1 MSVYGISD
9 LHLDFSGEK
18 PMGIFGDNWL
28 DHEGKIFENWKQ
40 IVNEEDLVLVP
51 GDVSW
56 AMKLDDAY
64 IDLLKIDQLP
74 GIKVI
79 TKGNHDYWWGTK
91 SKLKALK
98 FNTIHFL
105 QNDYFL
111 YKNIGICGT
120 RGWISKDNEE
130 FGEKDEKIFN
140 RELNRLKLSL
150 ESIKEDVKEII
161 VMLHYPPFNIDGS
174 PNEFVEIMK
183 EYKVSTCVYGHLHGE
198 GHKFAVEGEIDGI
211 KFHCVSCDFIDFRP
225 KRLL

>member
-1 MSVYGISD
+1 MSIYGISD

-18 PMGIFGDNWL
+18 PMDIFGDNWL
-28 DHEGKIFENWKQ
+28 DHEVKIFENWKQ

-120 RGWISKDNEE
+120 RGWISKDNDE

-174 PNEFVEIMK
+174 PNEFVEIMNH
-183 EYKVSTCVYGHLHGE
+183 YNVSTCVYGHLHGE

-211 KFHCVSCDFIDFRP
+211 KFHCVSCDFMDFRP

>member
-1 MSVYGISD
+1 MSIYGISD

-18 PMGIFGDNWL
+18 PMDIFGDNWL
-28 DHEGKIFENWKQ
+28 DHEVKIFENWKQ

-98 FNTIHFL
+98 LNTIYFL

-120 RGWISKDNEE
+120 RGWISKDNDEFKEE
-130 FGEKDEKIFN
+130 DEKIFN

-150 ESIKEDVKEII
+150 ESIKEEVNEII
-161 VMLHYPPFNIDGS
+161 VMFHYPPFNMDGS
-174 PNEFVEIMK
+174 PNEFVEIMSK
-183 EYKVSTCVYGHLHGE
+183 YNVSICVYGHLHGE
-198 GHKFAVEGEIDGI
+198 GHKFAVEGEIDSI
-211 KFHCVSCDFIDFRP
+211 KFHCISCDFIDFKP
-225 KRLL
+225 KKIL

>member
-1 MSVYGISD
+1 MSIYGISD

-18 PMGIFGDNWL
+18 PMDIFGDNWL
-28 DHEGKIFENWKQ
+28 DHEVKIFENWKQ

-79 TKGNHDYWWGTK
+79 TKGNHDYWWSTK

-111 YKNIGICGT
+111 YKSIGICGT
-120 RGWISKDNEE
+120 RGWISKDNDE

-174 PNEFVEIMK
+174 PNEFVEIMNQ
-183 EYKVSTCVYGHLHGE
+183 YNVSTCVYGHLHGE
-198 GHKFAVEGEIDGI
+198 GHKFAVEGEIGGI
-211 KFHCVSCDFIDFRP
+211 KFHCISCDFIDFRP

>member
-1 MSVYGISD
+1 MSIYGISD

-18 PMGIFGDNWL
+18 PMDIFGVNWI
-28 DHEGKIFENWKQ
+28 DHEVKIFENWKQ

-98 FNTIHFL
+98 FNTIYFL

-120 RGWISKDNEE
+120 RGWISKDNDE

-183 EYKVSTCVYGHLHGE
+183 EYKVSTCLYGHLHGE
-198 GHKFAVEGEIDGI
+198 GHKFAVEGDIDGI

>member
-1 MSVYGISD
+1 MSIYGISD

-18 PMGIFGDNWL
+18 PMDIFGDNWL
-28 DHEGKIFENWKQ
+28 DHEVKIFENWKR
-40 IVNEEDLVLVP
+40 IIKEEDLVLVS

-56 AMKLDDAY
+56 AMKLEDAY
-64 IDLLKIDQLP
+64 IDLLKIDRLP

-79 TKGNHDYWWGTK
+79 TKGNHDYWWSTK

-120 RGWISKDNEE
+120 RGWISRDSDE
-130 FGEKDEKIFN
+130 FKEKDEKIFN

-161 VMLHYPPFNIDGS
+161 VMLHYPPFNIDGT
-174 PNEFVEIMK
+174 PNEFVEVMDK
-183 EYKVSTCVYGHLHGE
+183 YNVSTCVYGHLHGE
-198 GHKFAVEGEIDGI
+198 GHKFAVEGKIDGI
-211 KFHCVSCDFIDFRP
+211 KFYCISCDFIDFSP
-225 KRLL
+225 KKLL